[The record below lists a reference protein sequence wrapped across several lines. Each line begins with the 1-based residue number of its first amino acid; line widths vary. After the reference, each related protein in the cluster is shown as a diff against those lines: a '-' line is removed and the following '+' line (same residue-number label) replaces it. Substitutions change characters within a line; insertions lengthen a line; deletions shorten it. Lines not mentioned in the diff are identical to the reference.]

1 MTTAGDP
8 WRAQCCRLCG
18 STLSVLQKLGGD
30 VCGRLDCRRAA
41 AREQALRRRDAEL
54 AARRDSAARRWQE
67 PLAAAAKVVWL
78 ERHETELVPVS
89 RTARQ
94 AQRVHLARLAAE
106 VAANPAAPE
115 GPPIDEG
122 GDSPLAGALCG
133 FCGGRCCR
141 YGAASHAFVTP
152 ELLRRWLARHP
163 GQAPADA
170 AAAYLALL
178 PRQHV
183 ARSCLH
189 HGRRGCT
196 LPAAMRSDICNR
208 YACDG
213 LRELQD
219 AGAPAAM
226 VAAMQ
231 RDATLGDAA
240 LLQPAGF
247 RRLPRLS
254 ARRAA
259 RPVPATRR

>member
-1 MTTAGDP
+1 MTPAGHP
-8 WRAQCCRLCG
+8 WRPQRCRLCG
-18 STLSVLQKLGGD
+18 DTLSVLQKLGGD
-30 VCGRLDCRRAA
+30 VCNGLDCRRVA
-41 AREQALRRRDAEL
+41 AREQALRVRDAEL
-54 AARRDSAARRWQE
+54 AARRDSAARRWQA
-67 PLAAAAKVVWL
+67 PLAASAPVIWL
-78 ERHETELVPVS
+78 ERHETELVPVA
-89 RTARQ
+89 RTARL
-94 AQRVHLARLAAE
+94 AQRAHLLRLAAE
-106 VAANPAAPE
+106 VAAQPAAAAETPV
-115 GPPIDEG
+115 DDG
-122 GDSPLAGALCG
+122 GETPLAGALCG

-141 YGAASHAFVTP
+141 YGATSHAFVTA

-163 GQAPADA
+163 GQTAADA

-189 HGRRGCT
+189 HGRQGCT
-196 LPAAMRSDICNR
+196 LPAVMRSDICNR

-231 RDATLGDAA
+231 RDATLGDTA
-240 LLQPAGF
+240 LLQPTGF

-259 RPVPATRR
+259 RPAPATRR

>member
-1 MTTAGDP
+1 MTTAGDH
-8 WRAQCCRLCG
+8 WRPQACRLCG
-18 STLSVLQKLGGD
+18 SSLGVLQKLGGD
-30 VCGRLDCRRAA
+30 ICSGLDCRRAA
-41 AREQALRRRDAEL
+41 AREQALRVRDAEL
-54 AARRDSAARRWQE
+54 AARRASAARRWQA
-67 PLAAAAKVVWL
+67 PLAATARVIWL

-89 RTARQ
+89 RAARQ
-94 AQRVHLARLAAE
+94 AQQAHLTRLAAE
-106 VAANPAAPE
+106 VTANPAAPE
-115 GPPIDEG
+115 GPPIDD
-122 GDSPLAGALCG
+122 DSATPLAGALCG

-141 YGAASHAFVTP
+141 YGATSHAFITP

-163 GQAPADA
+163 GRTPDDA
-170 AAAYLALL
+170 AAAYLGLL

-189 HGRRGCT
+189 HGRQGCT

-213 LRELQD
+213 LRELQA
-219 AGAPAAM
+219 AGAPEAL

-240 LLQPAGF
+240 LLRPEGF
-247 RRLPRLS
+247 RRLS

-259 RPVPATRR
+259 PPAPATRR